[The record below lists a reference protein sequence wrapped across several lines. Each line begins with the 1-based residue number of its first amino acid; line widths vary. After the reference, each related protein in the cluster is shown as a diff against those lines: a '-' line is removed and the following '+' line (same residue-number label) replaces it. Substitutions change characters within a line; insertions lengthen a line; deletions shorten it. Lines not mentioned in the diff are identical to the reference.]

1 MKRAIVVLSVL
12 AVLGVG
18 GASAYQA
25 ATRQRDYGVALT
37 RGDNALHDDQTFAAI
52 EAYSG
57 AIAQQVHR
65 ELHDHALVLG
75 NQIGARRLLARRT
88 LLHERGFTP
97 PDVGPAS
104 DARVLHRDFHYTK
117 LRHPKRPKVPMGW

>member
-1 MKRAIVVLSVL
+1 MNEDSTVVRFPQPDAIDDPLT
-12 AVLGVG
+12 AVLR
-18 GASAYQA
+18 S
-25 ATRQRDYGVALT
+25 
-37 RGDNALHDDQTFAAI
+37 
-52 EAYSG
+52 
-57 AIAQQVHR
+57 
-65 ELHDHALVLG
+65 
-75 NQIGARRLLARRT
+75 GARRLLARRT